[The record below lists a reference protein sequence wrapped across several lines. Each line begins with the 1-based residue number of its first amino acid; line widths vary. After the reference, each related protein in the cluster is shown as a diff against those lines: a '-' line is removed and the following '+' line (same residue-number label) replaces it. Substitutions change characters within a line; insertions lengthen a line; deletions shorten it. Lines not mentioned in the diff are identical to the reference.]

1 MPFGKKIPPECHK
14 LSQGA
19 EAINLPASLTCFS
32 LSSAGTSPWSSA
44 TREQKARRP
53 FDLLKIYQCEKKSE
67 LGLMENILHVT
78 PLLSHNI
85 HYFPLFS

>member
-19 EAINLPASLTCFS
+19 EAVNLSASLTFFS

-44 TREQKARRP
+44 TREQKARRH
-53 FDLLKIYQCEKKSE
+53 FDLLKICQCERKSE
-67 LGLMENILHVT
+67 LGLMENILHII
-78 PLLSHNI
+78 PLLHDNI